1 MQVKSISTAAIL
13 LSVAS
18 AAFAQAKPPE
28 PDYTLSYNVGATTDY
43 RYRGISQSA
52 KKPALQGGVDF
63 AHKSGLYAG
72 AWGSTITWIKDST
85 ANPNNTKGPL
95 EVDLYGGYKGE
106 FGKAVAYDVGALQY
120 WYVGN
125 TLKNA
130 SANADTL
137 ELYGAVTLG
146 GIATAKYSHSLTNLF
161 GAAAPG
167 VNSKNSGYLDLS
179 ATFDLGNGWSIVPH
193 VGHQNIKNFT
203 SYKDY
208 SLTVNKDFDG
218 LVLSAALVGTNWKS
232 KQGSAYTLPGSGTKD
247 LGKDGIVL
255 SIKKNF

>member
-1 MQVKSISTAAIL
+1 MLIKTLSAATVV
-13 LSVAS
+13 LSVAT

-28 PDYTLSYNVGATTDY
+28 PDFTLSYNVGATTDY

-52 KKPALQGGVDF
+52 KKPAVQGGVDF
-63 AHKSGLYAG
+63 AMKNGLYAG
-72 AWGSTITWIKDST
+72 AWASTITWIKDST

-95 EVDLYGGYKGE
+95 EVDLFGGYKGE
-106 FGKAVAYDVGALQY
+106 FSKDVAYDVGALQY

-137 ELYGAVTLG
+137 ELYGAVTVG

-161 GAAAPG
+161 GAAVPG
-167 VNSKNSGYLDLS
+167 THSKNSGYLDLS
-179 ATFDLGNGWSIVPH
+179 ATFDVGNGWSIVPH
-193 VGHQNIKNFT
+193 LGHQNIKNFT

-208 SLTVNKDFDG
+208 SLTVNKDIDG
-218 LVLSAALVGTNWKS
+218 LVLSAAFIGTNIKS
-232 KQGSAYTLPGSGTKD
+232 KTGAPATLPGSGTKD
-247 LGKDGIVL
+247 LGKDGVVL
-255 SIKKNF
+255 SIKKTF